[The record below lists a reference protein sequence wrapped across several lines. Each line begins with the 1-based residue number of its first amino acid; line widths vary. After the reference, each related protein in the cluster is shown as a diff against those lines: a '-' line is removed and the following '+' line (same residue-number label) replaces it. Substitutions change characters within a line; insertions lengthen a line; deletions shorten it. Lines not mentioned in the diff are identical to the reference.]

1 MPRRFES
8 CLGLR
13 TPHLKRSRSS
23 WAEAGTSHGDGHPG
37 NKREESQNL
46 IRSHKVAH
54 VRGFGLSLSFD
65 ISVDT
70 IRRHPQ
76 TMSPIP
82 VTHALFFQ
90 LGVGTS
96 GPQSSVFK
104 PDGVCRTRASQQPAR
119 ETCDVSQVHAPCAM
133 PCDSEQVPII
143 IVKSAIPVR

>member
-1 MPRRFES
+1 MYAALAYSR
-8 CLGLR
+8 C
-13 TPHLKRSRSS
+13 HLIFQL
-23 WAEAGTSHGDGHPG
+23 TLYGDT
-37 NKREESQNL
+37 
-46 IRSHKVAH
+46 HKKN
-54 VRGFGLSLSFD
+54 
-65 ISVDT
+65 
-70 IRRHPQ
+70 
-76 TMSPIP
+76 SPIP